1 MLQRVLAFLLIIG
14 LLAAAPL
21 PGIAQDKDKDDKKAD
36 VKKDDDTKK
45 DDAKKDDKE
54 APKDKPAASDKPAAA
69 ATHVVPIPSEW
80 NVRGQWASE
89 ILPTVTLILIVVLFV
104 LLLGVRS
111 EIKNLEQKLE
121 GHGDG
126 KA

>member
-1 MLQRVLAFLLIIG
+1 
-14 LLAAAPL
+14 L

-45 DDAKKDDKE
+45 DDKKTE
-54 APKDKPAASDKPAAA
+54 ETPKDKPAAPEKPAAP

-80 NVRGQWASE
+80 NVRGQWAGE

>member
-45 DDAKKDDKE
+45 DDKE
-54 APKDKPAASDKPAAA
+54 APKDKPVASEKPATP

-80 NVRGQWASE
+80 NVRGQWAGE

-111 EIKNLEQKLE
+111 EIKNLEQKL
-121 GHGDG
+121 GGGGDG
-126 KA
+126 KP

>member
-36 VKKDDDTKK
+36 VKDDAKKDDTKK
-45 DDAKKDDKE
+45 DDVKKDEPASKPE
-54 APKDKPAASDKPAAA
+54 EPKKAAPS
-69 ATHVVPIPSEW
+69 THLVAVPSKFNLWSEG
-80 NVRGQWASE
+80 VSE
-89 ILPTVTLILIVVLFV
+89 ILPVVTLILIVILFL

-111 EIKNLEQKLE
+111 EIRSLEQKIT
-121 GHGDG
+121 GGDG

>member
-45 DDAKKDDKE
+45 DDKKTE
-54 APKDKPAASDKPAAA
+54 ETPKDKPAAPEKPAAP

-80 NVRGQWASE
+80 NVRGQWAGE

>member
-1 MLQRVLAFLLIIG
+1 MLHRVLAFLLIIG

-36 VKKDDDTKK
+36 VKKDDEPKK
-45 DDAKKDDKE
+45 AEEPPKKAEEPPKKDDKHT
-54 APKDKPAASDKPAAA
+54 APT
-69 ATHVVPIPSEW
+69 THLVPLPSPW
-80 NVRGQWASE
+80 NLRSQWAGE

-111 EIKNLEQKLE
+111 EIKNLEQKL
-121 GHGDG
+121 GGGGDG
-126 KA
+126 KP